1 MLGLAWI
8 SIGNCHNKKVLFV
21 SKGINGKNAEYDW

>member
-8 SIGNCHNKKVLFV
+8 LIGNCHNKKILFA
-21 SKGINGKNAEYDW
+21 SQEINGKNAEYDW